1 MTKKLL
7 MIFKTAGG
15 KTFTMNVDEPK
26 DELTEAEVRTVM
38 DTIIA
43 DNIFNTS
50 SGDVVEVKSAGIVT
64 TAEEILI

>member
-1 MTKKLL
+1 

-50 SGDVVEVKSAGIVT
+50 SGDVVEIKSAGIVT